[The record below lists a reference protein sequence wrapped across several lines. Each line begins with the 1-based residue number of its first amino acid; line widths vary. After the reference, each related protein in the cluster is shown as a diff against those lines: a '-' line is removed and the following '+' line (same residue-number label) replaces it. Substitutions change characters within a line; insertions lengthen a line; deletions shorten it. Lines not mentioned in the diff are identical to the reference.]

1 MVSPAAISAIFLQI
15 GKLELFEQRALLRR
29 LAEPFVLQL
38 LDRVLELLDQQ
49 CAVLGFTF
57 RRRRPRFGDTQRLA
71 LCKDER
77 MCSG

>member
-1 MVSPAAISAIFLQI
+1 M
-15 GKLELFEQRALLRR
+15 LRR
-29 LAEPFVLQL
+29 LAVPFVLQL

-49 CAVLGFTF
+49 CAVLRFTF
-57 RRRRPRFGDTQRLA
+57 RRRRPRFGDAQRLA